1 MAFSIYR
8 ASIPVLIRGFES
20 LTVLLKK
27 GEAFAAEKGIAPDEL
42 LQAQLAPDMYNLI
55 RQIQLASD
63 SAKGCAARLAG
74 VENPSFADSEASF
87 ADLYARIGKTV
98 DFLKGVAESQLNGA
112 DTRTVTLKLRGRE
125 VNFSGTDYLLNFA
138 LPNYFFHVTT
148 AYDLLRHK
156 GVPLTKP
163 DYLGSL

>member
-1 MAFSIYR
+1 MSFSIHR
-8 ASIPVLIRGFES
+8 ASIPVLVRGFES
-20 LTVLLKK
+20 LSHVLRK
-27 GEAFAAEKGIAPDEL
+27 GEAFAAEQGIAPEVL

-55 RQIQLASD
+55 RQVQLASD

-74 VENPSFADSEASF
+74 IENPSFADTEASF
-87 ADLYARIGKTV
+87 ADLHARIAKTV
-98 DFLKGVAESQLNGA
+98 DFLKGVSESQLNGA
-112 DTRTVTLKLRGRE
+112 EARTVTLKLRGRE
-125 VNFSGTDYLLNFA
+125 VHFSGTDYLLNFA

-163 DYLGSL
+163 DYLGTL